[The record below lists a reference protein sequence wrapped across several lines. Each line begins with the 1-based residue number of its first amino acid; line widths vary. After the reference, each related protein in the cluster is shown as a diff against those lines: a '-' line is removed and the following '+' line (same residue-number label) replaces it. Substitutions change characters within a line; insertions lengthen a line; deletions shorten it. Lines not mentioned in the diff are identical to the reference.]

1 MNASERMAERKKA
14 VTETVDR
21 IRLLEAEKGVTRES
35 LDLIKA
41 EVMALAAK
49 KELFPVED
57 FPANDESTRNNV
69 LYRLS
74 EDEDHRFVL
83 YGHVARGK
91 VAAPPHDHTTWAV
104 IAGIE
109 GEELNRLYEHDG
121 DGGVTQVTE
130 TVVGPGTAVAFLPD
144 DLHSIHIDGEAPV
157 LNFHM
162 YGLGLEQLHG
172 RRYYRADSHEWKFF
186 PASDSIADLPEAS

>member
-1 MNASERMAERKKA
+1 MNASERSAARKQA
-14 VTETVDR
+14 VKETVDR
-21 IRLLEAEKGVTRES
+21 IRALEAEQGVTRDS
-35 LDLIKA
+35 LEAIKA

-49 KELFPVED
+49 KELFPVGD
-57 FPANDESTRNNV
+57 FPANDQSTRNNV

-74 EDEDHRFVL
+74 EDDDHRFVL

-109 GEELNRLYEHDG
+109 GEELNRIYEHDG
-121 DGGVTQVTE
+121 DGGVREVRQQVIGE
-130 TVVGPGTAVAFLPD
+130 GTAIAFLPD
-144 DLHSIHIDGEAPV
+144 DLHSIHIEDGATV

-172 RRYYRADSHEWKFF
+172 RRYYRPDSHDWKFF